1 MSEQHW
7 ADPIERPTPRRRR
20 DALPV
25 VFAWL
30 LALAAAGLIVWTEI
44 YA

>member
-1 MSEQHW
+1 MSDQHW
-7 ADPIERPTPRRRR
+7 ADPIERPTPRCRR

-30 LALAAAGLIVWTEI
+30 LALAAAVAIVWIEVLV
-44 YA
+44 

>member
-1 MSEQHW
+1 MSDQHW
-7 ADPIERPTPRRRR
+7 ADPIERPTPRRR

-30 LALAAAGLIVWTEI
+30 LALAAAGLIVWMEM
-44 YA
+44 YV